1 MNRNKSKRIL
11 MDNEYELR
19 KSKLLMDIN
28 EIEKYNESIYDA
40 NINTLCELKENL
52 NYLNEMNSIL
62 SIKSIEELD
71 LYIYISI

>member
-19 KSKLLMDIN
+19 ESKLLMDIN

>member
-1 MNRNKSKRIL
+1 MNRNKLKRIL

-19 KSKLLMDIN
+19 ESKLLMDIN

-40 NINTLCELKENL
+40 NINALCELKENL

>member
-1 MNRNKSKRIL
+1 MNRNKLKRIL

-19 KSKLLMDIN
+19 ESKLLMDIN